1 MNEDLYNT
9 TYLQHYGVLGMK
21 WGVRKQKPSSGTGRR
36 RSSSGS
42 SSSQKSNVGIMKTFS
57 QRLARLKKSKAAKKS
72 VNSEKPKKPTKNIK
86 KMSTEDLQ
94 NKISRL
100 ELEKKYR
107 DLKNSEKS
115 RGKKVVE
122 DILYKSAENIGTQ
135 LVTYTMGAAV
145 NKAVAKGLTNAM
157 KDIEYDDL
165 SDAMKDA
172 LKGVV
177 NPRKG
182 QTDKKK

>member
-1 MNEDLYNT
+1 MENEL
-9 TYLQHYGVLGMK
+9 LHYGVVGMK
-21 WGVRKQKPSSGTGRR
+21 WGVRKKRPSSGTSRP
-36 RSSSGS
+36 RSKKTI
-42 SSSQKSNVGIMKTFS
+42 SQKIAQLKRKRNAKKIAKRNKS
-57 QRLARLKKSKAAKKS
+57 KKSTNN
-72 VNSEKPKKPTKNIK
+72 VK

-122 DILYKSAENIGTQ
+122 DILYDSAKNIGTQ
-135 LVTYTMGAAV
+135 LVTYAMGSAV
-145 NKAVAKGLTNAM
+145 NKTVAKGLTNAM
-157 KDIEYDDL
+157 KDVKYDDIP
-165 SDAMKDA
+165 DDIKDA
-172 LKGVV
+172 LKKGVV

>member
-1 MNEDLYNT
+1 MSDELM
-9 TYLQHYGVLGMK
+9 HYGVLGMK
-21 WGVRKQKPSSGTGRR
+21 WGIRKN
-36 RSSSGS
+36 RSLSGS
-42 SSSQKSNVGIMKTFS
+42 SRSRNKNFLK
-57 QRLARLKKSKAAKKS
+57 QRIAQIRRNKKSKKSNPQEKTKK
-72 VNSEKPKKPTKNIK
+72 NTKNVK